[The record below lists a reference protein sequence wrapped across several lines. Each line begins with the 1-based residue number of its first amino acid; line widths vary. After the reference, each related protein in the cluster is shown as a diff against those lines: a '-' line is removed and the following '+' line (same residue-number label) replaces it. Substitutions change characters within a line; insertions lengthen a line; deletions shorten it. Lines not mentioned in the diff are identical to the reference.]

1 MINVNKINESIEY
14 NSHSIDAFVN
24 ATQDMMWD
32 VKVSVWCVLGQ
43 EMGEILTSPPLAGAW
58 RCPSLIFFPSMDVKI
73 D

>member
-24 ATQDMMWD
+24 ATQDVVWD

-43 EMGEILTSPPLAGAW
+43 EMGEVLISPPLEPGGAH
-58 RCPSLIFFPSMDVKI
+58 R
-73 D
+73 